1 MLFVFKAGPRVSL
14 RLSVTFVTVIC
25 IPFFSSLKAHKPM
38 AIAPIRRD
46 RHEFAGLGTFIR
58 AEREMTMARAGAHHV
73 ISAISLVVSGRQG
86 FDEARPSN
94 AGLQTKEI
102 PGTRVVSSHE
112 KPVAHLPKF
121 GYCSCPSP

>member
-1 MLFVFKAGPRVSL
+1 MSL
-14 RLSVTFVTVIC
+14 QVWGR
-25 IPFFSSLKAHKPM
+25 SSGQKG
-38 AIAPIRRD
+38 RD
-46 RHEFAGLGTFIR
+46 HG
-58 AEREMTMARAGAHHV
+58 RAGAHHV
-73 ISAISLVVSGRQG
+73 INAISLVVSGRQG